1 MQDRSGEQKRSCC
14 VASGRSGGSYIYRS
28 GTPWRCPDNSWRTTC
43 AVTIDTGTCTRNFSI
58 VFYPSCSDDCSY
70 GISMYSGHFGNW
82 SSQKSARVSVLLD
95 SKSIGHS
102 ISMMLSAQFVHI
114 FGKLR
119 NKTNR
124 IQSAFLIDDLYLSL
138 FRTCYDL
145 IVRSF

>member
-1 MQDRSGEQKRSCC
+1 
-14 VASGRSGGSYIYRS
+14 
-28 GTPWRCPDNSWRTTC
+28 
-43 AVTIDTGTCTRNFSI
+43 
-58 VFYPSCSDDCSY
+58 
-70 GISMYSGHFGNW
+70 MYSGHFGNW